1 MSRHLVMRFLSSQG
15 LSTRDVVMQGPV
27 VRALRLARTGTDATP
42 PDRRGIVPRHR
53 PDDERIGF
61 VDGHVGCRDAVGTW
75 HDVRRSAAAEPR
87 PGGPRD
93 RGSAIVDFAL
103 VGGLLTLLFAAVLQL
118 TLALHVRN
126 TLVDCAAEGARFA
139 ATADR
144 SPADGVDRAR
154 ELIAM
159 TLAPRFAETVSSREL
174 VLDGVRVIEV
184 EVIAPVPVIG
194 LIGPSGTMTVTGH
207 ALEESP

>member
-1 MSRHLVMRFLSSQG
+1 MG
-15 LSTRDVVMQGPV
+15 LGGHDV
-27 VRALRLARTGTDATP
+27 LR
-42 PDRRGIVPRHR
+42 
-53 PDDERIGF
+53 
-61 VDGHVGCRDAVGTW
+61 RDAVG
-75 HDVRRSAAAEPR
+75 VVFGGCRSAVAEAR
-87 PGGPRD
+87 ACGSRD

-139 ATADR
+139 AMADR
-144 SPADGVDRAR
+144 SPADGVDRAS

-159 TLAPRFAETVSSREL
+159 SLAPRFAENVSSREI
-174 VLDGVRVIEV
+174 VLDGIRVIEV
-184 EVIAPVPVIG
+184 EVVAPVPVIG
-194 LIGPSGTMTVTGH
+194 LIGPSGTMAVTGH